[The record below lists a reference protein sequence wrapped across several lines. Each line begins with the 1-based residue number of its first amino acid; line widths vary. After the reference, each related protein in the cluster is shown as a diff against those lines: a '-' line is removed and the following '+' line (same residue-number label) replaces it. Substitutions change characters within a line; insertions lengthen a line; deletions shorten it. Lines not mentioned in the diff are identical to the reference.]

1 MPVSQKKFYTIGKG
15 CLYLSDSRNINLRQV
30 GNAPGFNVTFEIEKL
45 EHYSSKQGPKTLDES
60 IVTQQKA
67 TGQII
72 LDEPNIE
79 NVNLF
84 FMGDG
89 AQDKSQTAGTAT
101 TVDIAN
107 VEQGRWSIIGADD
120 ISNVVVEDETQTTT
134 YTLDTDYQLDLVNGL
149 ICIVEGGGI
158 SNGDNIKVT
167 YDNPAKTIE
176 GVNALKSKTIEKYVY
191 FYGNPDMGVTQKI
204 IGRATISPSGDFSFI
219 QDAEWQQMTLDIE
232 FLEDANVD
240 GLFEYCGSGVTGN

>member
-1 MPVSQKKFYTIGKG
+1 MLHGYKKSRYNIYDNLEFLGLNPYEQKHFCFG
-15 CLYLSDSRNINLRQV
+15 
-30 GNAPGFNVTFEIEKL
+30 E
-45 EHYSSKQGPKTLDES
+45 
-60 IVTQQKA
+60 
-67 TGQII
+67 
-72 LDEPNIE
+72 
-79 NVNLF
+79 
-84 FMGDG
+84 DG
-89 AQDKSQTAGTAT
+89 G
-101 TVDIAN
+101 
-107 VEQGRWSIIGADD
+107 
-120 ISNVVVEDETQTTT
+120 
-134 YTLDTDYQLDLVNGL
+134 
-149 ICIVEGGGI
+149 EGGGI

-191 FYGNPDMGVTQKI
+191 FYGNPDTGVTQKI